1 MAYWDLFVTFFK
13 VGAFSFGGGYA
24 IIPFFEKEIAIHH
37 WAAAA
42 DYQKMIAIAQVLP
55 GSFAIDSSAYIGYQV
70 SGLLGALL
78 ASVALSLPSFLILVF
93 ITKFYGQFKSNSYI
107 QMTLSGVRPVII
119 GLLVSAAYIIGIQP
133 LIKNL
138 SGTNAVMMI
147 CKATLLIT
155 AGFGLLKLTKI
166 NPILLILLFG
176 VAGIVLF

>member
-1 MAYWDLFVTFFK
+1 MAYWNLFITFFK
-13 VGAFSFGGGYA
+13 IGAFSFGGGYA
-24 IIPFFEKEIAIHH
+24 MIPFFEKEIVLHH

-70 SGLLGALL
+70 SGLPGAII

-93 ITKFYGQFKSNSYI
+93 ITRFYDQFKSNSYI

-119 GLLVSAAYIIGIQP
+119 GLLISAAYIIGVQP
-133 LIKNL
+133 LIKDL
-138 SGTNAVMMI
+138 SGTSLVMLWKAVI
-147 CKATLLIT
+147 LIV

-166 NPILLILLFG
+166 NPIILILLFG
-176 VAGIVLF
+176 IAGIIFF